1 MEDIITKIKE
11 GIKLHFIET
20 DKFKTNDVAIF
31 LTTKLIRENV
41 TKEALIPAV
50 LRLGTN
56 NIKTQREL
64 NKRLEEMYGA
74 HSNCGIEKRG
84 DNHIL
89 KFYIETID
97 NDFTLEKENLL
108 EQSINLIL
116 DIVLNPLTSNN
127 AFNEQYVN
135 GEKKN
140 LQKII
145 EAKIDNKSNYAFV
158 RCIEEMYK
166 NRNYGLYEY
175 GYVEDLTDINASNL
189 YKYYKELLN
198 KCKIDI
204 FVSGRI
210 RDKKEIIDIVKNNLE
225 KAKLEDREPEF
236 MHNSIENVDNV
247 KEKNISE
254 SMNVTQGKLIIGMS
268 IKEAEKENAPLNV
281 YNAILGGG
289 ANSKLFQNVRE
300 KASLAYTAGSS
311 YVKTKGNIFIRC
323 GIEIPNYDKAL
334 KIIREQLQDIKDGK
348 FSNEDISN
356 AKELIIAG
364 LNSIKDEQTS
374 EISYLM
380 SQEILS
386 QKIDLEEYINQIRA
400 VSKEDII
407 RVANKIEINTIYFL
421 KN

>member
-1 MEDIITKIKE
+1 M
-11 GIKLHFIET
+11 
-20 DKFKTNDVAIF
+20 
-31 LTTKLIRENV
+31 
-41 TKEALIPAV
+41 
-50 LRLGTN
+50 
-56 NIKTQREL
+56 
-64 NKRLEEMYGA
+64 
-74 HSNCGIEKRG
+74 
-84 DNHIL
+84 
-89 KFYIETID
+89 
-97 NDFTLEKENLL
+97 
-108 EQSINLIL
+108 
-116 DIVLNPLTSNN
+116 
-127 AFNEQYVN
+127 
-135 GEKKN
+135 
-140 LQKII
+140 
-145 EAKIDNKSNYAFV
+145 
-158 RCIEEMYK
+158 
-166 NRNYGLYEY
+166 
-175 GYVEDLTDINASNL
+175 
-189 YKYYKELLN
+189 
-198 KCKIDI
+198 
-204 FVSGRI
+204 SGRI